1 MTDHSPAQPGET
13 LLILGA
19 GLVGSAAAV
28 TFARRG
34 FKVTLMDRDLPGSG
48 ASHGNAGGIVPSAS
62 PLAQPGLPF
71 DIPKMLFDPLGPLSL
86 KPVQAI
92 KSFPWFLRFLKECS
106 AARAEENSIALYAL
120 TRDAAPAWKE
130 LVRGTPAESLLRD
143 VGWLKVYSS
152 EDGFRNHA
160 PERDFLTRRGAPLEL
175 LSQDELRRMEPN
187 LAKFF
192 VRAMWQPDGLFVRNP
207 RRLCEIMA
215 ETARGLGAAVLQ
227 EQATD
232 LAVQPDG
239 RVVVTT
245 DRAIHRPDRVMI
257 CAGAYSKRFAK
268 QLGAAPMLVAERGY
282 HAMFDVPEKGLER
295 PVFWVENSMV
305 LCPMEH
311 GMRLT
316 TQSEFTDIDA
326 PPDFRRLERLVA
338 EAGRMLPGLDTTIR
352 DRWMG
357 RRPST
362 PDSLPYLGPAPA
374 TPRAYFNFGHNH
386 LGLTLSAVSA
396 RRAADAWMDAWTG
409 RNDHSSHDLS
419 KYRALR

>member
-1 MTDHSPAQPGET
+1 MTDHRPAHPGESI
-13 LLILGA
+13 LILGA
-19 GLVGSAAAV
+19 GLVGSTAAL

-34 FKVTLMDRDLPGSG
+34 FKVTLLDREGPGSG

-71 DIPKMLFDPLGPLSL
+71 AVPKMLFDPLGPLTL
-86 KPVQAI
+86 KPGQAI
-92 KSFPWFLRFLKECS
+92 RNLPWFLQFLRECS
-106 AARAEENSIALYAL
+106 AKRAEENSIALYAL
-120 TRDAAPAWKE
+120 TRDAAPAWKD
-130 LVRGTPAESLLRD
+130 LVRGTPAETLLRD

-152 EDGFRNHA
+152 EEGFRDHA
-160 PERDFLTRRGAPLEL
+160 PERDFLKRRGAPLEI
-175 LSQDELRRMEPN
+175 LSQDELRQMEPN

-207 RRLCEIMA
+207 RRLCEIVA
-215 ETARGLGAAVLQ
+215 DTARGLGAEILQ
-227 EQATD
+227 QEAIDLSVQA
-232 LAVQPDG
+232 DG

-245 DRAIHRPDRVMI
+245 DQAIHHPDRVMI
-257 CAGAYSKRFAK
+257 CAGAYSRKFAR

-282 HAMFDVPEKGLER
+282 HAMFDIPEKGLNR
-295 PVFWVENSMV
+295 PAFWVENSMV

-316 TQSEFTDIDA
+316 TQSEFTDADA
-326 PPDFRRLERLVA
+326 PPDYRRLERLVA

-362 PDSLPYLGPAPA
+362 PDSLPYLGPSPV
-374 TPRAYFNFGHNH
+374 TDRAYFNFGHNH
-386 LGLTLSAVSA
+386 LGLTLSAISA
-396 RRAADAWMDAWTG
+396 LRAADDWTG
-409 RNDHSSHDLS
+409 GNGTAPFDLS
-419 KYRALR
+419 GYRALR